1 MNLAQLLCDLG
12 QVTSLGLIFFT
23 YKTGELRQGV
33 VDVCQRPFNPDII
46 SMSTSH
52 LPQKLF

>member
-1 MNLAQLLCDLG
+1 MNLPQLLCDLG

-23 YKTGELRQGV
+23 YKMGELRQGV

-46 SMSTSH
+46 SMCTSH